1 MKNTGQGETST
12 LEQAKVDEPV
22 EITNRNDL
30 NRLNN
35 MFEGDKLKIIP
46 VDTLLYKNTK
56 GYWSPMTIKENS
68 DTEIK
73 LQKGDIVTYKGEY
86 ETFENA
92 VTGEKIAYLKVVLD
106 DGTEGY
112 LKLSTVELVM
122 DSDTT
127 TVGNVNNENSK
138 VTVTSRANV
147 SDKIIGQEYEEY
159 VVAIAAGRNNDDEK
173 GITNEE
179 KNLKEEE
186 LTIKVAEK
194 VEEMLKEYTN
204 IKVVQTGST
213 SKNPGGIKN
222 AERVQ
227 KAKNANPNLCIQIYF
242 GDGDT
247 AGVETIY
254 KEGDDISQQLAEI
267 LAKNLASSMG
277 LTNLNSGA
285 DTDKCKDSDGNSAS
299 LNIIENAAVTG
310 FPSVVAIGGN
320 LNKDPDASV
329 IANDGVEKYAQAI
342 VNSIDE
348 YFKADHSGRTAIE
361 NEKTTYKD
369 SIETRIINM
378 KYVSQDKL
386 QEYIDNGDFENAL
399 RSYTMDEDRNL
410 IIVSWSQKEDGS
422 IELKNNSSMNL
433 KTTLKNY
440 VMPFE
445 YLLYFY
451 IDTDYEKFT
460 EDLADEVMKSE
471 IVIAVQDN
479 VTTTNTIEITKQ
491 RTDATVDEYDE
502 PLHETN
508 RTDVTVENVSTSVNV
523 TYVSTWCVKSYQE
536 NSYSKAVL
544 EIGDEKE
551 KIVNVPGKVTES
563 NSNSSTAENAF
574 GGGIAKYTIYETD
587 SEGNSKAVE
596 KTYKYTVYEQTL
608 TETHTI
614 SNTYEKGEYKTEGRE
629 NVFVELYNEHDMMS
643 KVRTSDYLF
652 SIIENNEKTANLL
665 DLTKYLIYKATNVPW
680 GVLEFDFSEYDP
692 NKFSK
697 INSGVFGSD
706 ILLDFLKSWENPT
719 VWYYQTDKIGY
730 SGYVSKY
737 ITQDKTKYI
746 CFDDGL
752 GTRNFGFGVC
762 HYYSGHFNNQ
772 GVYASVGVDIT
783 QYFNIGSTLDVDIV
797 DQVKLLIVKNNREY
811 INSKLT
817 SAGISLAENQ
827 LQALD
832 AICYQ
837 WGPYG
842 TIEDFISAYQRYGD
856 TEELRQNFTHHGD
869 KPFLSGDNGRAYE
882 IKRANANWT
891 LFHEGRYLT
900 SDGGELNPANYTG
913 ASKEGWTTKGVSCP
927 RYYQSDERWANNAYN
942 YKSGG
947 TIRSG
952 GCGASALAMAVS
964 GLTGQDITPDIIV
977 NTLNQNNIDT
987 VNNGAGS
994 AKLIAGMY
1002 GLTYQHINRT
1012 DKTAID
1018 NALDSG
1024 KVCIF
1029 SIVANGIY
1037 TGGGHFIMCYGREGD
1052 NYYVIE
1058 SGRYYQT
1065 DTPYAFNKVFS
1076 PGNQGVFVL
1085 GK

>member
-222 AERVQ
+222 AERVE

-369 SIETRIINM
+369 SIETRI
-378 KYVSQDKL
+378 
-386 QEYIDNGDFENAL
+386 
-399 RSYTMDEDRNL
+399 
-410 IIVSWSQKEDGS
+410 
-422 IELKNNSSMNL
+422 
-433 KTTLKNY
+433 
-440 VMPFE
+440 
-445 YLLYFY
+445 
-451 IDTDYEKFT
+451 
-460 EDLADEVMKSE
+460 
-471 IVIAVQDN
+471 
-479 VTTTNTIEITKQ
+479 
-491 RTDATVDEYDE
+491 
-502 PLHETN
+502 
-508 RTDVTVENVSTSVNV
+508 VN
-523 TYVSTWCVKSYQE
+523 
-536 NSYSKAVL
+536 
-544 EIGDEKE
+544 
-551 KIVNVPGKVTES
+551 
-563 NSNSSTAENAF
+563 
-574 GGGIAKYTIYETD
+574 
-587 SEGNSKAVE
+587 
-596 KTYKYTVYEQTL
+596 
-608 TETHTI
+608 
-614 SNTYEKGEYKTEGRE
+614 
-629 NVFVELYNEHDMMS
+629 
-643 KVRTSDYLF
+643 
-652 SIIENNEKTANLL
+652 
-665 DLTKYLIYKATNVPW
+665 
-680 GVLEFDFSEYDP
+680 
-692 NKFSK
+692 
-697 INSGVFGSD
+697 
-706 ILLDFLKSWENPT
+706 
-719 VWYYQTDKIGY
+719 
-730 SGYVSKY
+730 
-737 ITQDKTKYI
+737 
-746 CFDDGL
+746 
-752 GTRNFGFGVC
+752 
-762 HYYSGHFNNQ
+762 
-772 GVYASVGVDIT
+772 
-783 QYFNIGSTLDVDIV
+783 
-797 DQVKLLIVKNNREY
+797 
-811 INSKLT
+811 
-817 SAGISLAENQ
+817 
-827 LQALD
+827 
-832 AICYQ
+832 
-837 WGPYG
+837 
-842 TIEDFISAYQRYGD
+842 
-856 TEELRQNFTHHGD
+856 
-869 KPFLSGDNGRAYE
+869 
-882 IKRANANWT
+882 IK
-891 LFHEGRYLT
+891 
-900 SDGGELNPANYTG
+900 
-913 ASKEGWTTKGVSCP
+913 
-927 RYYQSDERWANNAYN
+927 
-942 YKSGG
+942 
-947 TIRSG
+947 
-952 GCGASALAMAVS
+952 
-964 GLTGQDITPDIIV
+964 
-977 NTLNQNNIDT
+977 
-987 VNNGAGS
+987 
-994 AKLIAGMY
+994 
-1002 GLTYQHINRT
+1002 
-1012 DKTAID
+1012 
-1018 NALDSG
+1018 
-1024 KVCIF
+1024 
-1029 SIVANGIY
+1029 
-1037 TGGGHFIMCYGREGD
+1037 
-1052 NYYVIE
+1052 
-1058 SGRYYQT
+1058 
-1065 DTPYAFNKVFS
+1065 
-1076 PGNQGVFVL
+1076 
-1085 GK
+1085 